1 LDSLPDE
8 TILAQEQGVIN
19 RGTGA
24 LQELEGGFDASKKE
38 SEGTLILTNN
48 RLIYARG
55 DTTEKLSRAGGFVG
69 AIAGGSKS
77 IVFLDAD
84 DLDDV
89 KSDPAN
95 LWIELKSIV
104 SVTGHKRMAQA
115 PKLEVRWNAG
125 SERKTEFIQ
134 QITGSSRKKNLNDWA
149 AVIERLKEG
158 KQVFKPLP
166 SAPDTA
172 TLEGRIYHLLS
183 DYEDRG
189 PLTIEDEVEKRY
201 NIQLEPEDVEAACEK
216 LVGQGLVEK
225 TAVAGEAPFYE
236 KVSPLGDDTLDA

>member
-1 LDSLPDE
+1 M
-8 TILAQEQGVIN
+8 QEI
-19 RGTGA
+19 
-24 LQELEGGFDASKKE
+24 EGGFDASKKE

-55 DTTEKLSRAGGFVG
+55 DTNEKLSGTGSFVG
-69 AIAGGSKS
+69 DILGSGSKS

-84 DLDDV
+84 DLDDI

-149 AVIERLKEG
+149 PVIERLKEG

-183 DYEDRG
+183 DYEERG

-201 NIQLEPEDVEAACEK
+201 KVELEPEDVEAACQK
-216 LVGQGLVEK
+216 LVEQGLVEK
-225 TAVAGEAPFYE
+225 TSVSGEAPFYE